1 MTQVMRIQWKMP
13 LVALVFFAFAAANP
27 IAGAKDNST
36 EAAHG
41 NKVLKFDVAENGSKF
56 VFDETPVHPDGL
68 PAYGG
73 EFITQG
79 YLYPEGTISC
89 TSGSCNGVNA
99 DGTPEFP
106 NLVIGTWTCYGYH
119 VGDGAHT
126 VTGPWVITTQM
137 YDIGSTPGSESVM
150 TQGFE
155 LVDLDT
161 EFQRA
166 ITGGTGKYRRAR
178 GEQKQIFRGFNPSVG
193 VALQVELR
201 MKN

>member
-1 MTQVMRIQWKMP
+1 
-13 LVALVFFAFAAANP
+13 
-27 IAGAKDNST
+27 
-36 EAAHG
+36 
-41 NKVLKFDVAENGSKF
+41 
-56 VFDETPVHPDGL
+56 
-68 PAYGG
+68 
-73 EFITQG
+73 
-79 YLYPEGTISC
+79 
-89 TSGSCNGVNA
+89 
-99 DGTPEFP
+99 
-106 NLVIGTWTCYGYH
+106 IGTWTCYGYH

-137 YDIGSTPGSESVM
+137 YDIGSTAGSESVM

-166 ITGGTGKYRRAR
+166 ITGGTGQYKRAR
-178 GEQKQIFRGFNPSVG
+178 GEQKQIFRGFNLSLG